1 MPSTSGKQKR
11 FMAAAANNPDF
22 AKRAGIKQSVAR
34 EFHGADYPRRKK
46 MQYGGRMGG
55 LAQMARGRFGRGKP
69 RPGGM
74 MGRRPAPP
82 PGKGPG
88 MQVPPSFPGQPPGGG
103 MASGQMVPP
112 GAIGGNLQNPIYG
125 PGGPGGGGGMM
136 DTQGR
141 GGFNWQGGGGGGAP
155 PGEVGINQPGA
166 PPGGGGFMSRLR
178 QMVQQQQGQPGGAQP
193 GGGQPQGGGLA
204 AMMRQ
209 MQQQQ
214 GAAQPGGGARPGQPP
229 GGGFMGRRPQ
239 QGGLARFGRA
249 GGFGGGARG
258 PQQLGGGAGGFRG
271 RIPGPGGQN
280 PLLRTAG
287 NASQQY
293 GGRLNQMMGRR
304 GAGMR
309 FAGGGKVAKKS
320 NV

>member
-46 MQYGGRMGG
+46 MQYGGRTGG

-74 MGRRPAPP
+74 MRRPAPP

-88 MQVPPSFPGQPPGGG
+88 MQVPPSFPGQLPPGGP
-103 MASGQMVPP
+103 SGPIMGPAVP
-112 GAIGGNLQNPIYG
+112 GA
-125 PGGPGGGGGMM
+125 GGGMF

-141 GGFNWQGGGGGGAP
+141 GGFNWQGGPPPIAP

-166 PPGGGGFMSRLR
+166 PPGGGGWREAIAR
-178 QMVQQQQGQPGGAQP
+178 GQQP

-204 AMMRQ
+204 AMFRQ

-258 PQQLGGGAGGFRG
+258 PQQPVGVPGGFRG

-309 FAGGGKVAKKS
+309 FALGGKVAKKS